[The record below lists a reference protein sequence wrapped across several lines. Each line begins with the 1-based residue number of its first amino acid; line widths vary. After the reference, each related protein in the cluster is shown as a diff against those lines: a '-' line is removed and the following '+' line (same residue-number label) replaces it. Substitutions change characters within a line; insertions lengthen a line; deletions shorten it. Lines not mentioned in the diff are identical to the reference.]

1 MNRVTPDIVRKAK
14 GQGIAALTA
23 YDYPTARLLDEAGI
37 DVLLVG
43 DSMGMVVLGLPDT
56 TGVQLEDILHHLR
69 AVSRG
74 VQRALLVADM
84 SIDTYRTPEEA
95 VANAKKLISAGA
107 HAVKL
112 EGGTTR
118 MEQIKAIASA
128 NIPVMGHIGMLPQR
142 VREEGGYKIKG
153 KTPAESHLLI
163 EDAKAVEDAGAFAVV
178 LELVTPKV
186 ADEITRSIR
195 IPTIGIGSGKDCDGQ
210 ILVFHDLVGYSPWFI
225 PKHVRPEAT
234 VGDAISKAAAAF
246 IAKVKGTSANERERA
261 GTP

>member
-1 MNRVTPDIVRKAK
+1 MNRITPDIVRKAK
-14 GQGIAALTA
+14 GQGITALTA

-37 DVLLVG
+37 EVLLVG
-43 DSMGMVVLGLPDT
+43 DSVGMVVLGSRDT

-74 VQRALLVADM
+74 VQRALLVADLP
-84 SIDTYRTPEEA
+84 IDTYRDPEEA
-95 VANAKKLISAGA
+95 VATAKKLISAGA

-118 MEQIKAIASA
+118 VGQIKAIAGA
-128 NIPVMGHIGMLPQR
+128 GVPVMGHIGMLPQR
-142 VREEGGYKIKG
+142 IREEGGYRIKG
-153 KTPAESHLLI
+153 KTPAESQLLVD
-163 EDAKAVEDAGAFAVV
+163 DAKAVQEAGAFAVV

-186 ADEITRSIR
+186 ADEITRSIQ

-225 PKHVRPEAT
+225 PKHVHPEAA
-234 VGDAISKAAAAF
+234 VGDEIRKAAAAY
-246 IAKVKGTSANERERA
+246 IARVKGTGGNGGEK
-261 GTP
+261 

>member
-14 GQGIAALTA
+14 GHGITALTA
-23 YDYPTARLLDEAGI
+23 YDFPTARLLDEAGI

-56 TGVQLEDILHHLR
+56 TGVQLEDIVHHLR
-69 AVSRG
+69 AASRG
-74 VQRALLVADM
+74 VQRALLVADLP
-84 SIDTYRTPEEA
+84 IDTYRTPEEA
-95 VANAKKLISAGA
+95 VANAQKLVSAGA

-112 EGGTTR
+112 EGGTAR
-118 MEQIKAIASA
+118 MQQIRAIAGA

-153 KTPAESHLLI
+153 KTPAESHLLM
-163 EDAKAVEDAGAFAVV
+163 EDAKAVEDSGAFAVV

-225 PKHVRPEAT
+225 PKHVHPEAT
-234 VGDAISKAAAAF
+234 VGEAISKAAAAY
-246 IAKVKGTSANERERA
+246 IAKVKGTK
-261 GTP
+261 G

>member
-14 GQGIAALTA
+14 GQGITALTA

-69 AVSRG
+69 AVARG
-74 VQRALLVADM
+74 VQRSLLVADLP
-84 SIDTYRTPEEA
+84 IDTYRDAAEA
-95 VANAKKLISAGA
+95 VASAKKLISAGA

-112 EGGTTR
+112 EGGTSR
-118 MEQIKAIASA
+118 VEQIRAIANA
-128 NIPVMGHIGMLPQR
+128 HIPIMGHIGMLPQR
-142 VREEGGYKIKG
+142 IREEGGYKIKG
-153 KTPAESHLLI
+153 KTAAESHSLV

-225 PKHVRPEAT
+225 PKHVRPEAS
-234 VGDAISKAAAAF
+234 VGDAISQAAAAF
-246 IAKVKGTSANERERA
+246 IAKVKGTGGSD
-261 GTP
+261 

>member
-23 YDYPTARLLDEAGI
+23 YDCPTARLLDEAGMG
-37 DVLLVG
+37 VLLVG

-56 TGVQLEDILHHLR
+56 TEVQLDDILHHLR

-74 VQRALLVADM
+74 VQRALLVADL

-118 MEQIKAIASA
+118 REQTKAIANA
-128 NIPVMGHIGMLPQR
+128 NKPGMGLTRRLPHR
-142 VREEGGYKIKG
+142 V
-153 KTPAESHLLI
+153 PA
-163 EDAKAVEDAGAFAVV
+163 
-178 LELVTPKV
+178 
-186 ADEITRSIR
+186 
-195 IPTIGIGSGKDCDGQ
+195 GSG
-210 ILVFHDLVGYSPWFI
+210 
-225 PKHVRPEAT
+225 
-234 VGDAISKAAAAF
+234 
-246 IAKVKGTSANERERA
+246 
-261 GTP
+261 

>member
-95 VANAKKLISAGA
+95 VGNAKKLISARAPDG
-107 HAVKL
+107 KL
-112 EGGTTR
+112 EGGTTH
-118 MEQIKAIASA
+118 MEPLKC
-128 NIPVMGHIGMLPQR
+128 
-142 VREEGGYKIKG
+142 
-153 KTPAESHLLI
+153 
-163 EDAKAVEDAGAFAVV
+163 
-178 LELVTPKV
+178 V
-186 ADEITRSIR
+186 A
-195 IPTIGIGSGKDCDGQ
+195 
-210 ILVFHDLVGYSPWFI
+210 
-225 PKHVRPEAT
+225 A
-234 VGDAISKAAAAF
+234 
-246 IAKVKGTSANERERA
+246 
-261 GTP
+261 

>member
-1 MNRVTPDIVRKAK
+1 MNRVTPDSVRQAK

-37 DVLLVG
+37 EVLLVG

-74 VQRALLVADM
+74 VQRALLVADLP
-84 SIDTYRTPEEA
+84 IDTYRDPEEA
-95 VANAKKLISAGA
+95 VTNAKRLISSGA

-112 EGGTTR
+112 EGGTSR
-118 MEQIKAIASA
+118 VEQIRAIASA
-128 NIPVMGHIGMLPQR
+128 GVPVMGHIGMLPQR
-142 VREEGGYKIKG
+142 IREEGGYKIKG
-153 KTPAESHLLI
+153 KTPAESDLLVQ
-163 EDAKAVEDAGAFAVV
+163 DARAVEEAGAFAVV
-178 LELVTPKV
+178 LELVAPKV

-225 PKHVRPEAT
+225 PKHVHPEAT
-234 VGDAISKAAAAF
+234 VGDAISRAAAAF
-246 IAKVKGTSANERERA
+246 IAKVKGTSANE
-261 GTP
+261 

>member
-1 MNRVTPDIVRKAK
+1 MNRITPDIVRKAK
-14 GQGIAALTA
+14 GQGITALTA

-37 DVLLVG
+37 EVLLVG

-56 TGVQLEDILHHLR
+56 TEVRLEDILHHLR

-74 VQRALLVADM
+74 VQRALLVADLP
-84 SIDTYRTPEEA
+84 IDTYRDSTEA

-112 EGGTTR
+112 EGGVAR
-118 MEQIKAIASA
+118 AEQIKAIAGTGV
-128 NIPVMGHIGMLPQR
+128 PVMAHIGMLPQQI
-142 VREEGGYKIKG
+142 REEGGYKIKG
-153 KTPAESHLLI
+153 KTAVESHRLL
-163 EDAKAVEDAGAFAVV
+163 EDAKAVERAGAFAVV

-186 ADEITRSIR
+186 ADEITHSIQ

-225 PKHVRPEAT
+225 PKHVHPEAT
-234 VGDAISKAAAAF
+234 VGEAISRAAAAF
-246 IAKVKGTSANERERA
+246 LARVKA
-261 GTP
+261 GK

>member
-1 MNRVTPDIVRKAK
+1 MNRVAPDIVRKAK

-56 TGVQLEDILHHLR
+56 TEVQLDDILHHLR

-74 VQRALLVADM
+74 VQRALLVADL

-112 EGGTTR
+112 EGGTSR
-118 MEQIKAIASA
+118 VEQIKAIASA
-128 NIPVMGHIGMLPQR
+128 NIQVMGHIGMLPQR
-142 VREEGGYKIKG
+142 IREEGGYKIKG
-153 KTPAESHLLI
+153 KTPGESHSLV

-210 ILVFHDLVGYSPWFI
+210 TLVFSALVGYEPGLI
-225 PKHVRPEAT
+225 PRPLPPP
-234 VGDAISKAAAAF
+234 AAVAA
-246 IAKVKGTSANERERA
+246 
-261 GTP
+261 